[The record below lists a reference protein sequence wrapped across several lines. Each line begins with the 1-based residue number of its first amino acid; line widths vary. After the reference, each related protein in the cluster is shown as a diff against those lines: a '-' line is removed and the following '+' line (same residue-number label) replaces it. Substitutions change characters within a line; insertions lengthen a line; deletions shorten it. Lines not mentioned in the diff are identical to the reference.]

1 MIAFVFRSP
10 KKDEMY
16 LYLSDKEG
24 FNALDDQLKRVFGT
38 PEFVMVIDLAKRD
51 KLARVDIDRVRT
63 ELSDKGFYLQL
74 PPKPHNLE
82 PQLDD

>member
-24 FNALDDQLKRVFGT
+24 FDALDDQLKRVFGT

-51 KLARVDIDRVRT
+51 KLARVDIERVRS
-63 ELSDKGFYLQL
+63 ELSDNGFYLQL

-82 PQLDD
+82 PQTDD

>member
-10 KKDEMY
+10 KKEEMY

-24 FNALDDQLKRVFGT
+24 FDALDDQLKRVFGT

-51 KLARVDIDRVRT
+51 KLARVDIERVRT
-63 ELSDKGFYLQL
+63 ELSANGFYLQL